1 LRVFYAKNVAKPSK
15 GAKMSELKGK
25 ELNALLAKLNEKG
38 CLRLRGKR
46 NTLIFGVALGE
57 IIAMRR
63 GRGGGKLR

>member
-1 LRVFYAKNVAKPSK
+1 
-15 GAKMSELKGK
+15 MSELKGK